1 LGKEFKID
9 NMAKKENFT
18 SVFLFF
24 AILALIIFTLSK
36 LGFLSLPASIAQ
48 KALSPIAGSVYSAFN
63 FFSNP
68 SKDSTISKIKEENR
82 GLVKKIVSQ
91 SVLQKENSALADQF
105 ATTSVR
111 SQTLLTAKIV
121 GAPSFIPGVSNPQS
135 LIIDRGTKD
144 NVKVGNAVIYK
155 DNLVGKVTEAN
166 LYFSKIDLITSPS
179 FSTTVKILRSQAAG
193 VIKGKGEKQ
202 MILDNVLQSS
212 DIKVSDIILTKGDQ
226 DIKGIGFPPDL
237 TLGKL
242 ISVAKKPS
250 NLFQKGEVVSLLDF
264 SNLSTVFVIRY

>member
-1 LGKEFKID
+1 
-9 NMAKKENFT
+9 MPKKENFT
-18 SVFLFF
+18 SIFLFF
-24 AILALIIFTLSK
+24 LIFTIIIFAVSK
-36 LGFLSLPASIAQ
+36 FGFLSLPTSILQ
-48 KALSPIAGSVYSAFN
+48 KALSPLAGSVFSAFN
-63 FFSNP
+63 FFSN
-68 SKDSTISKIKEENR
+68 ENNSAIAK
-82 GLVKKIVSQ
+82 LSDQNSALAKKIINEEI
-91 SVLQKENSALADQF
+91 LKKENSALADQF

-242 ISVAKKPS
+242 ISVAKKQS